1 MMIAFMM
8 TSLVTIIVVMF
19 MIMVLSMYNG
29 LIYAQLLI
37 QILCMKCSY
46 LMCS

>member
-1 MMIAFMM
+1 MIM
-8 TSLVTIIVVMF
+8 TSLVTKDNCGDVHD
-19 MIMVLSMYNG
+19 NG
-29 LIYAQLLI
+29 VIYAQLLI

>member
-1 MMIAFMM
+1 MMM
-8 TSLVTIIVVMF
+8 TSLVTKDNCGDVHDNGV
-19 MIMVLSMYNG
+19 SMYNG

-37 QILCMKCSY
+37 QILCTKCSY